1 MKTITAKDVKEL
13 REISSAGMMD
23 CKKALVECNGD
34 IEKSIEWLRKKGIA
48 KSVKKNANSSSEG
61 VCNTYIEDNKAI
73 IYEVKCETDFVSSN
87 KDFVTF
93 SSGFGK
99 VLLSLENNNKDISE
113 KEYDGKQIKEWLL
126 EKAAMFGE
134 NIMIGKHKI
143 LVSGSDEFFTGYTH
157 TGGKISV
164 LILAKGKPCEEAR
177 NIAMHIAAMD
187 PRFLCKEEIDNDY
200 IAKEKEIIIAQ
211 SKDLKNKPENIQQK
225 IIEGKIQKIL
235 SGQCLV
241 EQTYVR
247 DSSKKVKEVLKDS
260 NIEVI
265 EFIRYQIGSN

>member
-13 REISSAGMMD
+13 REVSNAGMMD

-48 KSVKKNANSSSEG
+48 KSVKKNANRSSEG
-61 VCNTYIEDNKAI
+61 VCDTYVENNEAV

-87 KDFVTF
+87 KDFVNF
-93 SSGFGK
+93 SSTFGK
-99 VLLSLENNNKDISE
+99 VLLNLNNNKEDVLE
-113 KEYDGKQIKEWLL
+113 RQHNGKQIKELLL
-126 EKAAMFGE
+126 EKSALFGE
-134 NIMIGKHKI
+134 NIMIGKHEI
-143 LVSGSDEFFTGYTH
+143 VEAGNNEFFTGYTH

-187 PRFLCKEEIDNDY
+187 PRFLCREDIGNDY

-211 SKDLKNKPENIQQK
+211 SKDLKSKPENIQQK

-235 SGQCLV
+235 SEQCLV
-241 EQTYVR
+241 EQAYVR
-247 DSSKKVKEVLKDS
+247 DSSKKIKDVLKDS
-260 NIEVI
+260 NIEVLK
-265 EFIRYQIGSN
+265 FIRYQIGNN